1 MGATSTD
8 GNTRNDNSKTVHEE
22 SGMTDITISSC
33 KDTGPLPE
41 QQTSAA
47 ALMSATDVAF
57 PAPTANQDVDHC
69 VARQRQLSEAT

>member
-1 MGATSTD
+1 
-8 GNTRNDNSKTVHEE
+8 
-22 SGMTDITISSC
+22 MTDITISSC